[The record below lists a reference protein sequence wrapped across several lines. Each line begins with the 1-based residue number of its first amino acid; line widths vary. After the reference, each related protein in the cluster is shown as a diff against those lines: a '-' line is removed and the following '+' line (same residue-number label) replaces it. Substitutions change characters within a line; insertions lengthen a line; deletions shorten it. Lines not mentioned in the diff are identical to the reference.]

1 MQHRQVSKDTSHIR
15 EAIDRVR
22 KKNEENAKKIV
33 EVEQGIDLKMSQK
46 EGMKLWANFKKYA
59 QYDELKDLYKKVLP
73 AISGF
78 EDKLKTF
85 MMD

>member
-33 EVEQGIDLKMSQK
+33 EVEQGIDLKMS
-46 EGMKLWANFKKYA
+46 
-59 QYDELKDLYKKVLP
+59 
-73 AISGF
+73 
-78 EDKLKTF
+78 
-85 MMD
+85 

>member
-1 MQHRQVSKDTSHIR
+1 MKQENFERRFNQFEEEISQQHRQVSKDTSHIR

-46 EGMKLWANFKKYA
+46 EGMKLWSNFKKYA
-59 QYDELKDLYKKVLP
+59 
-73 AISGF
+73 
-78 EDKLKTF
+78 
-85 MMD
+85 